1 MFHIHIHNLHPKTHS
16 SHYAFIKSTFL
27 TFLQF
32 LSFPIKLIKK
42 IEGRFNARAYQIEL
56 RDEFMFT
63 EQQHNR
69 QGTKQASKQENAES
83 KK

>member
-1 MFHIHIHNLHPKTHS
+1 MFHIHIHNPHPKTHS
-16 SHYAFIKSTFL
+16 AHYAFKKSTFL
-27 TFLQF
+27 TLQI

-63 EQQHNR
+63 EHQHR
-69 QGTKQASKQENAES
+69 QGTKQASK
-83 KK
+83 KC